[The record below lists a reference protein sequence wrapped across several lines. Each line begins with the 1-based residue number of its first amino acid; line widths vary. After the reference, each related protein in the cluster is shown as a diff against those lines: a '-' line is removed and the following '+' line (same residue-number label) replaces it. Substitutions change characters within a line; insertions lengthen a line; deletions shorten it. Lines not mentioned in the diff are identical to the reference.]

1 MLRCSMFL
9 TPVAQSLASALAR
22 TLLALALLGGAGL
35 ALAGPAC
42 CAQPSF
48 TTEDFR
54 RLKTSWPEFADAVA
68 ERNRHLGKLEQMLS
82 PAEWEELMAD
92 VKAWQARRTGEVA
105 ALMQGGMSYRDACLK
120 SLLDR
125 VVVLHGYLREGR
137 LGSPSRWLEPGASN
151 LHYLYYRMS
160 SPRYRQASDELNALW
175 KRLRTELPPE
185 EFQPLLEEQRAWL
198 KRTPAA
204 VAELT
209 AQGWTGIEAGIKVS
223 RERTQ
228 ELASRYGI
236 AGVRGGVRGEGA
248 PRAKR
253 PQPAFR
259 QNPPEPE
266 RSAGEGAQG
275 SAGIS
280 PFDWMRL
287 QEISSDY
294 ADMAREHGRLLR
306 RLRRELAPQDQA
318 ALQAEEEAWTA
329 SRTAMAS
336 RLAQAGASR
345 AEACQRILMDR
356 LVVLQGYAD
365 EGRMGRQRHALAPG
379 ATNLHHLLYRL
390 ESPAYRKAS
399 DELEAL
405 WRQIKGRLP
414 QAVFKPVLEEQ
425 RAWIA
430 ANGREVLALMDQGCT
445 NVEACTRVTE
455 ARIENLSRRFGVSE
469 ASFRI
474 PAGRYG
480 QSSFASR
487 QTASRIQDKPDQEER
502 PRVQAQPWRQAGQ
515 AQPGGGKELSWQAS
529 RGDEGAAAQP
539 APRTNNEV
547 DDHDVRML
555 RLVEEAGQDFAPE

>member
-1 MLRCSMFL
+1 MFFS
-9 TPVAQSLASALAR
+9 PVAPRPASALAR
-22 TLLALALLGGAGL
+22 TLLVLGVLAGAGF
-35 ALAGPAC
+35 ALAGSAC
-42 CAQPSF
+42 CAAPSF

-68 ERNRHLGKLEQMLS
+68 ERNRHLGKLEQLLS
-82 PAEWEELMAD
+82 PAEWEDLMAD
-92 VKAWQARRTGEVA
+92 VKAWQARRTDEVA

-125 VVVLHGYLREGR
+125 VVVLHGYLRDGR

-160 SPRYRQASDELNALW
+160 SPRYRQATDELNVLW
-175 KRLRTELPPE
+175 KRLRAELPPE
-185 EFQPLLEEQRAWL
+185 EFQPLLEQQRAWL
-198 KRTPAA
+198 RRTPAA

-209 AQGWTGIEAGIKVS
+209 GQGWSGVEAGIKVS

-236 AGVRGGVRGEGA
+236 AGAAGRPLGEGA
-248 PRAKR
+248 PRTKK
-253 PQPAFR
+253 PQPAYR
-259 QNPPEPE
+259 QNQPEPE
-266 RSAGEGAQG
+266 RAAGEGAQG

-280 PFDWMRL
+280 PYDWMRL
-287 QEISSDY
+287 QEGSSDY

-306 RLRRELAPQDQA
+306 RLRKELAPRDQD

-345 AEACQRILMDR
+345 AEACQRVLMDR
-356 LVVLQGYAD
+356 LVVLQGYVD
-365 EGRMGRQRHALAPG
+365 EGRIGRQRHALAPG

-430 ANGREVLALMDQGCT
+430 ANGRDVLALMDQGCT

-469 ASFRI
+469 ASFRM
-474 PAGRYG
+474 PAERYAHGAFAGR
-480 QSSFASR
+480 R
-487 QTASRIQDKPDQEER
+487 PE
-502 PRVQAQPWRQAGQ
+502 PRVPAEQGSAERRSGRDGTWRQARPEAPSGRD
-515 AQPGGGKELSWQAS
+515 ELSWQAS
-529 RGDEGAAAQP
+529 RGGEGGGRQS
-539 APRTNNEV
+539 APQTNNEV

>member
-9 TPVAQSLASALAR
+9 TPVAESLASALAR

-35 ALAGPAC
+35 ALVGPAC

-92 VKAWQARRTGEVA
+92 VKAWQARRTDEVA

-125 VVVLHGYLREGR
+125 IVVLHGYLREGR

-228 ELASRYGI
+228 ELVSRYGLSRA
-236 AGVRGGVRGEGA
+236 AGRPLLLAMEG
-248 PRAKR
+248 
-253 PQPAFR
+253 
-259 QNPPEPE
+259 EPE
-266 RSAGEGAQG
+266 
-275 SAGIS
+275 
-280 PFDWMRL
+280 
-287 QEISSDY
+287 EIIQK
-294 ADMAREHGRLLR
+294 ADCGFCSKPGDAK
-306 RLRRELAPQDQA
+306 
-318 ALQAEEEAWTA
+318 
-329 SRTAMAS
+329 
-336 RLAQAGASR
+336 
-345 AEACQRILMDR
+345 
-356 LVVLQGYAD
+356 
-365 EGRMGRQRHALAPG
+365 ALAG
-379 ATNLHHLLYRL
+379 NIKALHAMDAEKRKQLGDNARAYQQAHFERNRSIDQML
-390 ESPAYRKAS
+390 EVI
-399 DELEAL
+399 E
-405 WRQIKGRLP
+405 
-414 QAVFKPVLEEQ
+414 
-425 RAWIA
+425 RA
-430 ANGREVLALMDQGCT
+430 
-445 NVEACTRVTE
+445 
-455 ARIENLSRRFGVSE
+455 
-469 ASFRI
+469 
-474 PAGRYG
+474 
-480 QSSFASR
+480 
-487 QTASRIQDKPDQEER
+487 
-502 PRVQAQPWRQAGQ
+502 
-515 AQPGGGKELSWQAS
+515 
-529 RGDEGAAAQP
+529 
-539 APRTNNEV
+539 
-547 DDHDVRML
+547 
-555 RLVEEAGQDFAPE
+555 